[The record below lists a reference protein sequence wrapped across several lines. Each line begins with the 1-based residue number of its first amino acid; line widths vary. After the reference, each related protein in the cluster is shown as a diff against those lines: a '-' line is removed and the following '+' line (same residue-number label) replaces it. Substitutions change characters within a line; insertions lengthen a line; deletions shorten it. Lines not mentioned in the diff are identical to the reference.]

1 MISTLNWFI
10 SRNDA
15 TKILRIVMH
24 STANPISN
32 DMAMLESDKNTR
44 KIILATNI
52 AESSITVPNVKYGMH
67 SHSCNPFKISA
78 EFIFYRNFYIVI
90 DFCLSRTLVV
100 NPTTKFP
107 MLQLVWASRDN
118 CEQRAG
124 RTGRVTNGWCF
135 RLVSRRFYEK
145 SLKQSADAE
154 LLTNPL
160 ENIILKTKQLDIGS
174 PEEVLALALDKP
186 YLNDIHEAVLR
197 LKEMGAL
204 LTTVKGKVVLRDG
217 DITYIGEVMARL
229 PIDVKLSKLIALGYC
244 FGVLD
249 ECIVIG
255 KSSFCSFFHL
265 NSVLFS

>member
-1 MISTLNWFI
+1 M
-10 SRNDA
+10 
-15 TKILRIVMH
+15 
-24 STANPISN
+24 
-32 DMAMLESDKNTR
+32 
-44 KIILATNI
+44 
-52 AESSITVPNVKYGMH
+52 
-67 SHSCNPFKISA
+67 
-78 EFIFYRNFYIVI
+78 
-90 DFCLSRTLVV
+90 V

-107 MLQLVWASRDN
+107 MLQMVWASRDN

-135 RLVSRRFYEK
+135 RLVSRRFYSK
-145 SLKQSADAE
+145 ALKQSADAE

-186 YLNDIHEAVLR
+186 YLNDIHEAVLK
-197 LKEMGAL
+197 LKEMGAM
-204 LTTVKGKVVLRDG
+204 LTTTKGKVVPRDG

-229 PIDVKLSKLIALGYC
+229 PIDVKLSKFIALGYC

-255 KSSFCSFFHL
+255 KTNFFSFLFFLFKLIESYFHFIHT
-265 NSVLFS
+265 NSAIP

>member
-1 MISTLNWFI
+1 
-10 SRNDA
+10 
-15 TKILRIVMH
+15 MH
-24 STANPISN
+24 STADPMLNE
-32 DMAMLESDKNTR
+32 MAMYESTQNTR

-52 AESSITVPNVKYGMH
+52 AESSITVPDVKYGKSRH
-67 SHSCNPFKISA
+67 VAFFLNRFSNL
-78 EFIFYRNFYIVI
+78 FICLFIVI

-107 MLQLVWASRDN
+107 MLQMVWASRDN

-124 RTGRVTNGWCF
+124 RTGRVTNGWVF
-135 RLVSRRFYEK
+135 RLVPQQFYKK
-145 SLKQSADAE
+145 SMAQSAQAE

-160 ENIILKTKQLDIGS
+160 ENIILKAKQLNLGS

-186 YLNDIHEAVLR
+186 YLSDIHDAVLR

-204 LTTVKGKVVLRDG
+204 LTTTNRKVVPRDG
-217 DITYIGEVMARL
+217 DITYIGEIMSRL

-249 ECIVIG
+249 ECIIIG
-255 KSSFCSFFHL
+255 TFHVYL
-265 NSVLFS
+265 LVFVAVTK

>member
-1 MISTLNWFI
+1 
-10 SRNDA
+10 
-15 TKILRIVMH
+15 
-24 STANPISN
+24 
-32 DMAMLESDKNTR
+32 
-44 KIILATNI
+44 
-52 AESSITVPNVKYGMH
+52 
-67 SHSCNPFKISA
+67 
-78 EFIFYRNFYIVI
+78 
-90 DFCLSRTLVV
+90 
-100 NPTTKFP
+100 

-124 RTGRVTNGWCF
+124 RTGRVTDGWCF
-135 RLVSRRFYEK
+135 RLVSKRFYHK
-145 SLKQSADAE
+145 NLKQSATAE

-160 ENIILKTKQLDIGS
+160 ENVILKTKQLDLGS

-197 LKEMGAL
+197 LKEMGAM
-204 LTTVKGKVVLRDG
+204 LTTTKGQVVPRDG

-255 KSSFCSFFHL
+255 KSNVSLFSHL
-265 NSVLFS
+265 NGLNRNLTLFVEFGLIPQLPH